1 MSASSINLEI
11 ASRTPLRPIAEIAQ
25 DKLGLDPDHLE
36 LFGKH
41 KAKLPLST
49 MAVLS
54 KNPDGKLILV
64 TAISPTKAGE
74 GKTTTSIGLA
84 DGLNHIGAKAIVAI
98 REPSLGPCFGMKG
111 GACGGGYAQVA
122 PMTDINLHFTGDF
135 HAITAAH
142 NLLAAMVDNH
152 LYWGHKPRI
161 DPRRVTWGRVQ
172 DVNDRSLRS
181 IVTGLGGKANGF
193 TREGRF
199 DITAASEVMAI
210 LCLAL
215 DMKDLERRLGN
226 IKVGRTA
233 DKDMVFARDMKAG
246 GAMTALLKDALNP
259 NLVQTLEHNPAL
271 VHGGPFGNI
280 AHGCNSIVATKMA
293 LKLADYVVT
302 EAGFGADLGAEKFFD
317 IKCRKAGLTPA
328 CTVVVATKLAL
339 KLADYVVTEAGFGAD
354 LGAEKF
360 FDIKCRKAGLTPA
373 CTVVVATI
381 KALKYHG
388 GAQEEALRKEDL
400 KALNLGLPNLLRHLE
415 NIKKFGVPAVV
426 AINQFTIDT
435 QAELDLVERSCQKLG
450 VRMVVSNHWANGGEG
465 ATALAE
471 TVRQVADSESS
482 KFSLLYPDDLPL
494 AEKIRTI
501 ARGIYGAGDV
511 EIPQTVQARLTELE
525 KNGYGHFPVCMAKT
539 QYSFST
545 DPNKKGAP
553 TGFTVPVREVRL
565 AMGAEF
571 VVVITGDIMT
581 MPGLPRVPAAEAIG
595 VDDHGD
601 IMGLF

>member
-1 MSASSINLEI
+1 MNRPSTNLEI
-11 ASRTPLRPIAEIAQ
+11 ANRTPLKPIIEIARE
-25 DKLGLDPDHLE
+25 KLGLGATQIQ
-36 LFGKH
+36 LFGTD
-41 KAKLPLST
+41 KAKIPLSA
-49 MAVLS
+49 MAS
-54 KNPDGKLILV
+54 FRNNPDGKLILV
-64 TAISPTKAGE
+64 TAISPTTAGE

-84 DGLNHIGAKAIVAI
+84 DGLNRLGAKTIVAI

-152 LYWGHKPRI
+152 LYWGLKPQI
-161 DPRRVTWGRVQ
+161 DPRRVTWGRVL

-181 IVTGLGGKANGF
+181 VVTGLGGKTNGF

-210 LCLAL
+210 LCLASDL
-215 DMKDLERRLGN
+215 KDFERRLGN

-233 DKDMVFARDMKAG
+233 EKDMVFAKDIKAE
-246 GAMTALLKDALNP
+246 GAMTVLLKDALNP

-280 AHGCNSIVATKMA
+280 AHGCSS
-293 LKLADYVVT
+293 
-302 EAGFGADLGAEKFFD
+302 
-317 IKCRKAGLTPA
+317 
-328 CTVVVATKLAL
+328 VVATKLAL

-360 FDIKCRKAGLTPA
+360 FNIKCRCAGLFPA

-381 KALKYHG
+381 RALKLQG
-388 GAQEEALRKEDL
+388 GGPEKHLEQENLSALRQ
-400 KALNLGLPNLLRHLE
+400 GLPNLLRHLE
-415 NIKKFGVPAVV
+415 NLQKFGVPALV
-426 AINQFTIDT
+426 AINQFTSDT
-435 QAELDLVERSCQKLG
+435 PAELELVERSCKELG
-450 VRMVVSNHWANGGEG
+450 VRMVLSNHWAKGGEG
-465 ATALAE
+465 AVALAE
-471 TVRQVADSESS
+471 AVRQLADSKSS
-482 KFSLLYPDDLPL
+482 RFSVLYPDNLPL

-501 ARGIYGAGDV
+501 AREIYRADGV
-511 EIPQTVQARLTELE
+511 EIPSTVQARLTELE
-525 KNGYGHFPVCMAKT
+525 KNGYGHFPICMAKT

-545 DPNKKGAP
+545 DPTQKGAP
-553 TGFTVPVREVRL
+553 TGFSIPVREVRL

-581 MPGLPRVPAAEAIG
+581 MPGLPRVPSAESIG
-595 VDDHGD
+595 VDDSGQ
-601 IMGLF
+601 IVGLF

>member
-1 MSASSINLEI
+1 MSSSINLEI
-11 ASRTPLRPIAEIAQ
+11 SNRTSLQPIGEIAQ
-25 DKLGLDPDHLE
+25 DKLGLAPDVLD
-36 LFGKH
+36 FYGKY
-41 KAKLPLST
+41 KAKIPFST
-49 MAVLS
+49 MAS
-54 KNPDGKLILV
+54 FRDKPNGKLILV
-64 TAISPTKAGE
+64 TAISPTKTGE

-84 DGLNHIGAKAIVAI
+84 DGLNHIGAKTIVAI

-122 PMTDINLHFTGDF
+122 PMADINLHFTGDF

-142 NLLAAMVDNH
+142 NLLAAMVSNH
-152 LYWGHKPRI
+152 LHWGHKPQI
-161 DPRRVTWGRVQ
+161 DPRRVTWGRVL

-181 IVTGLGGKANGF
+181 IVTGLGGKANGYA
-193 TREGRF
+193 REGRF

-210 LCLAL
+210 LCLAA
-215 DMKDLERRLGN
+215 DMKDLKRRLGN

-233 DKDMVFARDMKAG
+233 DKNMVFARDIKAE
-246 GAMTALLKDALNP
+246 GAMITLLKDALNP

-271 VHGGPFGNI
+271 IHGGPFGNI

-317 IKCRKAGLTPA
+317 IKCRKAGLIPD
-328 CTVVVATKLAL
+328 CTVVVATVKAL
-339 KLADYVVTEAGFGAD
+339 KL
-354 LGAEKF
+354 
-360 FDIKCRKAGLTPA
+360 
-373 CTVVVATI
+373 
-381 KALKYHG
+381 HG
-388 GAQEEALRKEDL
+388 GAQEEALKKEDL
-400 KALNLGLPNLLRHLE
+400 TALKQGLPNLLRHLE

-426 AINQFTIDT
+426 AINQFTNDT
-435 QAELDLVERSCQKLG
+435 PAELDLVERSCQELG
-450 VRMVVSNHWANGGEG
+450 VRMVVSNHWAKGGEG
-465 ATALAE
+465 AAVLAE

-501 ARGIYGAGDV
+501 ARGIYGADDV
-511 EIPQTVQARLTELE
+511 EIPQTIQARLTELE
-525 KNGYGHFPVCMAKT
+525 KNDYGHFPVCMAKT

-545 DPNKKGAP
+545 DPTKKGAP

-595 VDDHGD
+595 VDDDGH
-601 IMGLF
+601 IVGLF

>member
-1 MSASSINLEI
+1 M
-11 ASRTPLRPIAEIAQ
+11 
-25 DKLGLDPDHLE
+25 
-36 LFGKH
+36 
-41 KAKLPLST
+41 
-49 MAVLS
+49 
-54 KNPDGKLILV
+54 
-64 TAISPTKAGE
+64 
-74 GKTTTSIGLA
+74 
-84 DGLNHIGAKAIVAI
+84 
-98 REPSLGPCFGMKG
+98 
-111 GACGGGYAQVA
+111 
-122 PMTDINLHFTGDF
+122 
-135 HAITAAH
+135 
-142 NLLAAMVDNH
+142 
-152 LYWGHKPRI
+152 
-161 DPRRVTWGRVQ
+161 
-172 DVNDRSLRS
+172 
-181 IVTGLGGKANGF
+181 GGKANGYA
-193 TREGRF
+193 REGRF

-210 LCLAL
+210 LCLAS

-233 DKDMVFARDMKAG
+233 DKDMVFARDIKAE

-328 CTVVVATKLAL
+328 CTVVVAT
-339 KLADYVVTEAGFGAD
+339 
-354 LGAEKF
+354 
-360 FDIKCRKAGLTPA
+360 
-373 CTVVVATI
+373 I
-381 KALKYHG
+381 KALKLHG

-400 KALNLGLPNLLRHLE
+400 KALKQGLPNLLRHLE

-426 AINQFTIDT
+426 AINQFTNDT
-435 QAELDLVERSCQKLG
+435 PAELDLVERSCQELG
-450 VRMVVSNHWANGGEG
+450 VRMVVSNHWAKGGEG
-465 ATALAE
+465 AAALAE

-501 ARGIYGAGDV
+501 ARGIYGADDV

-545 DPNKKGAP
+545 DPTKKGAP

-595 VDDHGD
+595 VDDDGH
-601 IMGLF
+601 IVGLF

>member
-1 MSASSINLEI
+1 MNASSINLEI
-11 ASRTPLRPIAEIAQ
+11 ASRTPLRPIVEIAQ

-36 LFGKH
+36 LFGKD

-49 MAVLS
+49 MASLN
-54 KNPDGKLILV
+54 KKPDGKLILV

-84 DGLNHIGAKAIVAI
+84 DGLNHIGAKTIVAI

-142 NLLAAMVDNH
+142 NLLAAMVANH
-152 LYWGHKPRI
+152 IHWGHKPQI
-161 DPRRVTWGRVQ
+161 DPRRVTWGRVL

-181 IVTGLGGKANGF
+181 IVTGLGGKANGYA
-193 TREGRF
+193 REGRF

-210 LCLAL
+210 LCLAS
-215 DMKDLERRLGN
+215 DTQDLEQRLGN

-233 DKDMVFARDMKAG
+233 DKQMVFARDIKAE
-246 GAMTALLKDALNP
+246 GAMTVLLKDAFNP

-271 VHGGPFGNI
+271 IHGGPFGNI
-280 AHGCNSIVATKMA
+280 AHGCNSI
-293 LKLADYVVT
+293 
-302 EAGFGADLGAEKFFD
+302 
-317 IKCRKAGLTPA
+317 
-328 CTVVVATKLAL
+328 VATKLAL

-360 FDIKCRKAGLTPA
+360 FNIKCRKAGLTPA

-381 KALKYHG
+381 KALKLHG

-400 KALNLGLPNLLRHLE
+400 NALKQGLPNLLRHLE
-415 NIKKFGVPAVV
+415 NVKKFGVPALV
-426 AINQFTIDT
+426 AINQFTHDT
-435 QAELDLVERSCQKLG
+435 PAELDLVERSCQDLG
-450 VRMVVSNHWANGGEG
+450 VQMVLSNHWAQGGKG
-465 ATALAE
+465 AAVLAE
-471 TVRQVADSESS
+471 TVKQMADAGSS
-482 KFSLLYPDDLPL
+482 KFSPLYPDDLPL
-494 AEKIRTI
+494 AEKMRTV
-501 ARGIYGAGDV
+501 AREIYRADDV
-511 EIPQTVQARLTELE
+511 EIPHTVQARLIELE
-525 KNGYGHFPVCMAKT
+525 KHGYGHFPVCMAKT

-545 DPNKKGAP
+545 NPALKGAP
-553 TGFTVPVREVRL
+553 SGFTVPVREVRL

-571 VVVITGDIMT
+571 VVAITGDIMT
-581 MPGLPRVPAAEAIG
+581 MPGLPRVPAAEAIRL
-595 VDDHGD
+595 DDDGH
-601 IMGLF
+601 IVGLF

>member
-1 MSASSINLEI
+1 MKSNDSINLEV
-11 ASRTPLRPIAEIAQ
+11 AGRAQLRPIADIAGET
-25 DKLGLDPDHLE
+25 LGLGADHIE
-36 LFGKH
+36 VFGKY
-41 KAKLPLST
+41 KAKIPLSI
-49 MAVLS
+49 MDAVREKS
-54 KNPDGKLILV
+54 DGKLILV

-84 DGLNHIGAKAIVAI
+84 DGLNHIGAKTIVAI

-152 LYWGHKPRI
+152 LYWGHKPQI
-161 DPRRVTWGRVQ
+161 DPRRLTWGRVL

-210 LCLAL
+210 LCLSS

-226 IKVGRTA
+226 IKVARNA
-233 DKDMVFARDMKAG
+233 DQEMIFARDIKAE
-246 GAMTALLKDALNP
+246 GAMTALLKEALNP
-259 NLVQTLEHNPAL
+259 NLVQTLENNPAF

-280 AHGCNSIVATKMA
+280 AHGCNSIVAT
-293 LKLADYVVT
+293 
-302 EAGFGADLGAEKFFD
+302 
-317 IKCRKAGLTPA
+317 R
-328 CTVVVATKLAL
+328 LAL

-360 FDIKCRKAGLTPA
+360 FNIKCRKAGLTPA
-373 CTVVVATI
+373 CAVVVATI
-381 KALKYHG
+381 KALKLHG
-388 GAQEEALRKEDL
+388 GASEKHLGREDL
-400 KALNLGLPNLLRHLE
+400 TSLERGLPNLSRHLE
-415 NIKKFGVPAVV
+415 NVKKFGVPAVV
-426 AINQFTIDT
+426 AINQFTGDT
-435 QAELDLVERSCQKLG
+435 AAELDLVARSCQDLG
-450 VRMVVSNHWANGGEG
+450 VHMVVSNHWAQGGKG
-465 ATALAE
+465 AVTLAE
-471 TVRQVADSESS
+471 TVRKIADSNAST
-482 KFSLLYPDDLPL
+482 FSLLYADDLPL
-494 AEKIRTI
+494 AEKIDTV
-501 ARGIYGAGDV
+501 AREIYGADEV
-511 EIPQTVQARLTELE
+511 VIPQSVQSRLTELE
-525 KNGYGHFPVCMAKT
+525 THGYGHFPICMAKT

-545 DPNKKGAP
+545 DPTIKGAP
-553 TGFTVPVREVRL
+553 SGFTVPVRDVRL

-571 VVVITGDIMT
+571 VVVMTGDIMT

-595 VDDHGD
+595 VDGD
-601 IMGLF
+601 GNIVGLF